1 MKKRAALCLCLL
13 WLIRAAPA
21 LANSWGVTGQVL
33 SYVPDSAYEAYTA
46 CSNCVNKNGV
56 NAAVM
61 KNRYHCALFLSL
73 KQEGRWSEVQ
83 VITPAVWQPQD
94 KAEAPKL
101 SLQSDRLTLQYPKRK
116 EAYTFAYEP
125 TVLGRRYVLTRAQR
139 NGFQLT
145 WNARASRYETNSGLA
160 WGDGNPV
167 FIEAFNI
174 RLLPMSDQQVL
185 RGKES
190 NELLEDLFWS
200 PIPQT
205 GDADKLPVYAAPDAS
220 AYRAA
225 DGKASVR
232 PSGGVRYWF
241 SEDGWDLVEYEVSQR
256 THRIGYI
263 EHGHLEKA
271 QTEAELL
278 DRVPMQALC
287 DTYLTDDPFVSQYE
301 TLRLRVG
308 EGVTV
313 LARAG
318 LWYAYV
324 ETETEGQRIRGFVPM
339 GHLGLDP
346 QAQIAPPPEL
356 LGAWLCWAG
365 GAFCGEYLAFH
376 ADGTFEGYLINSY
389 DSFSI
394 NESRH
399 TAAVLSEGFLCQE
412 EKASGTYTLYR
423 CPNEGGS
430 DALLIRL
437 YNNAANGAI
446 ILGLRLDGNELSFH
460 TAEGGGGYIRVL
472 DTPGENTKP
481 APATHERGGDA

>member
-1 MKKRAALCLCLL
+1 MKRRAALCLCLL
-13 WLIRAAPA
+13 WLTHAVPA
-21 LANSWGVTGQVL
+21 LANSWGVAGQVL
-33 SYVPDSAYEAYTA
+33 SYVQDSPYEEYTA
-46 CSNCVNKNGV
+46 CSNCVNKNGI

-101 SLQSDRLTLQYPKRK
+101 SLKGESLTLQYPRRK

-139 NGFQLT
+139 DGFQLA
-145 WNARASRYETNSGLA
+145 WNAQASQYETDGGLM

-167 FIEAFNI
+167 FIEELNI
-174 RLLPMSDQQVL
+174 RLLPMSEQEVRQ
-185 RGKES
+185 GSEH
-190 NELLEDLFWS
+190 NALLEDLFWS
-200 PIPQT
+200 SIPQS
-205 GDADKLPVYAAPDAS
+205 GDEDKLPVYAAPNAS

-225 DGKASVR
+225 KGKASVK

-241 SEDGWDLVEYEVSQR
+241 TENGWDLVEYEVSQR

-271 QTEAELL
+271 QTEVEMI

-301 TLRLRVG
+301 TLRLRAG
-308 EGVTV
+308 KGVTV
-313 LARAG
+313 LAKAG
-318 LWYAYV
+318 LWYAYA
-324 ETETEGQRIRGFVPM
+324 ETETNGQRIRGFVPM

-356 LGAWLCWAG
+356 LGAWLCWGG
-365 GAFCGEYLAFH
+365 GAFGGEYLVFH
-376 ADGTFEGYLINSY
+376 ADGTFEGYLINGY
-389 DSFSI
+389 DHFAVD
-394 NESRH
+394 EDAH
-399 TAAVLSEGFLCQE
+399 TAAVLSESFLCQGD
-412 EKASGTYTLYR
+412 KASGAYTLYR
-423 CPNEGGS
+423 CPNESGS
-430 DALLIRL
+430 DALLIRMC
-437 YNNAANGAI
+437 NNDTNGAI
-446 ILGLRLDGNELSFH
+446 VLGLRLDGNELSFH

-472 DTPGENTKP
+472 DTPGENMKP